1 MAKTSL
7 IFGGRDEMM
16 MLAIGSDHGGFALKQ
31 KISEHLQ
38 QCGVEFYDFGVHSSE
53 SADYPDVAFAVA
65 EAVASEPL
73 REESPSG
80 SMGTAVTSAATA
92 STMGATAKSVP
103 ASREAFN

>member
-1 MAKTSL
+1 MPRFTRRETMIGASALALLSAKESLAMTTS
-7 IFGGRDEMM
+7 G
-16 MLAIGSDHGGFALKQ
+16 KV
-31 KISEHLQ
+31 ISETLIITNAKITTLDRQ
-38 QCGVEFYDFGVHSSE
+38 N
-53 SADYPDVAFAVA
+53 PVA

-80 SMGTAVTSAATA
+80 SMGTAVSSAATA